1 MLTALLFLLCSS
13 GFAAGPTLDLS
24 SLMNQA
30 AAQAAPVA
38 EAGSPNARYAI
49 ADIGLVRWQG
59 QAASSGDLKQGDTVE
74 IVARG
79 EGGLVRVRRGTD
91 FGWVPESNLSL
102 TPVERAPGA
111 ADAGES
117 DAAPPA
123 P

>member
-1 MLTALLFLLCSS
+1 M
-13 GFAAGPTLDLS
+13 
-24 SLMNQA
+24 
-30 AAQAAPVA
+30 
-38 EAGSPNARYAI
+38 
-49 ADIGLVRWQG
+49 
-59 QAASSGDLKQGDTVE
+59 E

-79 EGGLVRVRRGTD
+79 DGGLVRVRRGTD

-102 TPVERAPGA
+102 TPVERAPA